1 MREILITNSHP
12 DGFAFAL
19 TEAGEQIFIPPY
31 AIDGAELQRGK
42 RYQAVLIENHKEH
55 QRERTPWMAVSVL
68 VTEHVLKPAP
78 APAPA
83 AEPEPVECPYET
95 PLTAQELDE
104 AVHELIRESSYITT
118 GELAGHLDV
127 TTTTAG
133 NSAMRLFNAGKI
145 SKADVYAKVGQS
157 RPSFILW
164 ASKASDFLEE
174 SA

>member
-1 MREILITNSHP
+1 MQETILITNHHP

-19 TEAGEQIFIPPY
+19 NEAGEQIFIPPY

-42 RYQAVLIENHKEH
+42 HYQAVLIENHKEH
-55 QRERTPWMAVSVL
+55 QRERTPWMAVSVIGG
-68 VTEHVLKPAP
+68 T
-78 APAPA
+78 PA
-83 AEPEPVECPYET
+83 AEPEPVRGPFET
-95 PLTAQELDE
+95 AMTAEELDE
-104 AVHELIRESSYITT
+104 AVYDLICECAIVTS
-118 GELAGHLDV
+118 GELAEHLDV

-133 NSAMRLFNAGKI
+133 NSATRLFNAGKI

>member
-1 MREILITNSHP
+1 MQETILITNSHP

-19 TEAGEQIFIPPY
+19 NEAGEQIFIPPY

-78 APAPA
+78 APA
-83 AEPEPVECPYET
+83 AEPEPVEDPYET

-104 AVHELIRESSYITT
+104 VVHALICESSYITT

-127 TTTTAG
+127 TTTTAN

-164 ASKASDFLEE
+164 ASRASDFLEE

>member
-1 MREILITNSHP
+1 MQETILITNHHP

-19 TEAGEQIFIPPY
+19 NEAGEQIFIPPY

-42 RYQAVLIENHKEH
+42 HYQAVLIENHKEH
-55 QRERTPWMAVSVL
+55 QRERTPWMAVSVIGD
-68 VTEHVLKPAP
+68 T
-78 APAPA
+78 PAPA
-83 AEPEPVECPYET
+83 AEPEPVRGPFET
-95 PLTAQELDE
+95 AMTAEELDE
-104 AVHELIRESSYITT
+104 AVYDLICECAIVTS
-118 GELAGHLDV
+118 GELAEHLDV

-133 NSAMRLFNAGKI
+133 NSATRLFNAGKI

-174 SA
+174 GA

>member
-1 MREILITNSHP
+1 MHEILITNHHP
-12 DGFAFAL
+12 DGFGFAL
-19 TEAGEQIFIPPY
+19 TEAGEQVFIPPY

-55 QRERTPWMAVSVL
+55 QRERTPWMAVSVICDA
-68 VTEHVLKPAP
+68 PAA

-83 AEPEPVECPYET
+83 AEPEPAEGPYET

-104 AVHELIRESSYITT
+104 AVHELICESSYITT
-118 GELAGHLDV
+118 GELAGHLNV

>member
-1 MREILITNSHP
+1 MQQTILITNHHP

-19 TEAGEQIFIPPY
+19 NEAGEQIFIPPY

-42 RYQAVLIENHKEH
+42 HYQAVLIENHKEH
-55 QRERTPWMAVSVL
+55 QRERTPWMAVSVIGD
-68 VTEHVLKPAP
+68 T
-78 APAPA
+78 PAPA
-83 AEPEPVECPYET
+83 AEPEPVRGPYET
-95 PLTAQELDE
+95 PLTVQELDE
-104 AVHELIRESSYITT
+104 AVHELICESSYTT
-118 GELAGHLDV
+118 SGELAEHLDV

>member
-1 MREILITNSHP
+1 MQETILITNHHP

-19 TEAGEQIFIPPY
+19 NEAGEQIFIPPY

-42 RYQAVLIENHKEH
+42 HYQAVLIENHKEH
-55 QRERTPWMAVSVL
+55 QRERTPWMAVSVIGD
-68 VTEHVLKPAP
+68 TPTPA
-78 APAPA
+78 A
-83 AEPEPVECPYET
+83 AEPEPVKGPFET
-95 PLTAQELDE
+95 AMTADELDE
-104 AVHELIRESSYITT
+104 AVHDLICECAIVTS
-118 GELAGHLDV
+118 GELAEHLDV

-133 NSAMRLFNAGKI
+133 NSATRLFNAGKI

>member
-1 MREILITNSHP
+1 MQEILITNSHP

-55 QRERTPWMAVSVL
+55 QRERTPWMAVSVIGD
-68 VTEHVLKPAP
+68 TPAP
-78 APAPA
+78 APAPTA
-83 AEPEPVECPYET
+83 EPVEGPYET
-95 PLTAQELDE
+95 PLTAQDLDE
-104 AVHELIRESSYITT
+104 AVHELICESSYITT

-127 TTTTAG
+127 TTATAG

>member
-1 MREILITNSHP
+1 MQTILITNYHP

-31 AIDGAELQRGK
+31 AHDRAELQRGK
-42 RYQAVLIENHKEH
+42 RYQAVLVDNHKEH
-55 QRERTPWMAVSVL
+55 QRERTPYVAVSVL
-68 VTEHVLKPAP
+68 VDEPTAK
-78 APAPA
+78 
-83 AEPEPVECPYET
+83 PEPVKGPFET
-95 PLTAQELDE
+95 AMTAEELDE
-104 AVHELIRESSYITT
+104 AVYDLICGCAIVTT
-118 GELAGHLDV
+118 GELAEHLDV
-127 TTTTAG
+127 TTTTAC

-174 SA
+174 SE

>member
-1 MREILITNSHP
+1 MQEILITNHHP

-19 TEAGEQIFIPPY
+19 NEAGEQIFIPPY
-31 AIDGAELQRGK
+31 AIDGTELQRGK

-55 QRERTPWMAVSVL
+55 QRERTPWMAVSVIGD
-68 VTEHVLKPAP
+68 TPAP
-78 APAPA
+78 APTPA
-83 AEPEPVECPYET
+83 AEPEPAEGPYET

-104 AVHELIRESSYITT
+104 AVHELICESSYITT
-118 GELAGHLDV
+118 GELAGHLEV

>member
-1 MREILITNSHP
+1 MQEILITNYHP

-19 TEAGEQIFIPPY
+19 TEAGEQVFIPPY

-55 QRERTPWMAVSVL
+55 QRERTPWMAVSVIGD
-68 VTEHVLKPAP
+68 T
-78 APAPA
+78 PAPA
-83 AEPEPVECPYET
+83 AEPVKGPYET
-95 PLTAQELDE
+95 PLTAEELDE
-104 AVHELIRESSYITT
+104 AVHEMIRESGLVTS
-118 GELAGHLDV
+118 GELAEHLDV

-133 NSAMRLFNAGKI
+133 NSATRLFNAGKI

-164 ASKASDFLEE
+164 ASRASDFLEE
-174 SA
+174 IV

>member
-1 MREILITNSHP
+1 MQEILITNHHP

-19 TEAGEQIFIPPY
+19 NEAGEQIFIPPY

-78 APAPA
+78 A
-83 AEPEPVECPYET
+83 AEPEPVKGPYET
-95 PLTAQELDE
+95 PLTSEELDE
-104 AVHELIRESSYITT
+104 AVHELIRESGLVTT

-164 ASKASDFLEE
+164 ASRASDFLEE
-174 SA
+174 IA

>member
-1 MREILITNSHP
+1 MQETILITNHHP
-12 DGFAFAL
+12 DGFGFAL
-19 TEAGEQIFIPPY
+19 NEAGEQVFIPPY

-55 QRERTPWMAVSVL
+55 QRERTPWMAVSVIGD
-68 VTEHVLKPAP
+68 TPAP
-78 APAPA
+78 
-83 AEPEPVECPYET
+83 EPEPVKGPYET

-104 AVHELIRESSYITT
+104 AVHELICESSYITT
-118 GELAGHLDV
+118 GELAGHLNV

>member
-1 MREILITNSHP
+1 MQETILITNHHP

-19 TEAGEQIFIPPY
+19 NEAGEQIFIPPY

-42 RYQAVLIENHKEH
+42 HYQAVLIENHKEH
-55 QRERTPWMAVSVL
+55 QRERTPWMAVSVIGD
-68 VTEHVLKPAP
+68 T
-78 APAPA
+78 PAPA
-83 AEPEPVECPYET
+83 AEPEPVRGPFET
-95 PLTAQELDE
+95 AMTAEELDE
-104 AVHELIRESSYITT
+104 AVYDLICECAIVTS
-118 GELAGHLDV
+118 GELAEHLDV

-133 NSAMRLFNAGKI
+133 NSATRLFNAGKI